1 MPLSLLP
8 AAMMA
13 VAAMAAPAQAAAPA
27 VRADELTWMAG
38 CWRQDAPPRQVDEA
52 WMAPGGGL
60 LLGMSR
66 TVAAGRAVAHEFMQI
81 RERDG
86 VLSFVAQPSGQA
98 EAAFPLLRSGARE
111 LVFENRAHDFPQRVI
126 YRRQGDILV
135 GRIEG
140 VQNGKEL
147 AVDYPMRRVSC
158 P

>member
-1 MPLSLLP
+1 MALSLLP
-8 AAMMA
+8 SAMIVMAA
-13 VAAMAAPAQAAAPA
+13 VAGPAQAAAPA

-38 CWRQDAPPRQVDEA
+38 CWRQDSPPRQIDET
-52 WMAPGGGL
+52 WMAPAGGV

-66 TVAAGRAVAHEFMQI
+66 TVAAGRTVAHEFMQI

-86 VLSFVAQPSGQA
+86 VLSFVASPSGQA
-98 EAAFPLLRSGARE
+98 EAAFTLLRGGAGE

-126 YRRQGDILV
+126 YRRQGDMLV

-140 VQNGKEL
+140 VQNGKAL